1 MVSFLLEEI
10 LHQVGLYH
18 GFLIHGFQ
26 KFDSIA
32 KPLVSSPTVNFDCWT
47 VTPPE
52 NWRWLNLKI
61 TIVEKQNHLNQTFT
75 LGCKTLVFGRV
86 ASKKCHW
93 ILNTMVWERY
103 LMYLFV
109 FGIGMSTD
117 RENRWIN
124 GCGTIFWNGNP
135 KPLKKRVVSWGIYV
149 TREDFFSA
157 TFNGGCFFS
166 AKKWH
171 RGNKKTLGCNGCWIC
186 LFGSKLCVWRLDFM
200 LVKQRL
206 KRKTDYMQ
214 KPSRSCRLKGNMLK
228 SWAGFL
234 FRV

>member
-1 MVSFLLEEI
+1 MRARKDLQSCSNFIAVSFLLEEI

-61 TIVEKQNHLNQTFT
+61 TIVEKQNHLNQTFI

-124 GCGTIFWNGNP
+124 GCSTIFWNGNP
-135 KPLKKRVVSWGIYV
+135 KPLKNEWSVEVSMLHAKI
-149 TREDFFSA
+149 FFQLLS
-157 TFNGGCFFS
+157 TEGVFFCKEMTS
-166 AKKWH
+166 
-171 RGNKKTLGCNGCWIC
+171 G
-186 LFGSKLCVWRLDFM
+186 
-200 LVKQRL
+200 
-206 KRKTDYMQ
+206 
-214 KPSRSCRLKGNMLK
+214 
-228 SWAGFL
+228 
-234 FRV
+234 